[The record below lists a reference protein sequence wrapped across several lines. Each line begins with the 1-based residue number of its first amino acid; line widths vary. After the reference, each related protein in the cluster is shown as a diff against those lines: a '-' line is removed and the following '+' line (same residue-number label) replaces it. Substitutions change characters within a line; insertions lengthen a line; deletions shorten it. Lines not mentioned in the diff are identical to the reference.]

1 MKAPSM
7 RARLL
12 AAFALVAVVGG
23 VVFAVLVRTL
33 VPSLFDGT
41 MGRLGRGP
49 AGSGM
54 GNGGAGGAGGA
65 TSASSATDTR
75 DAVVSSV
82 NTAMFVSLAASLL
95 VATVLAIWL
104 SRRTLRHLDQVRA
117 GTRALSAGNYRTQVA
132 VPPEPELAA
141 LVTDINQLAAELA
154 NTEQRRAALIGDVA
168 HELRTPLSSI
178 AGHLEGFQ
186 DGLFSRE
193 ETVSAVDKEVR
204 RLRRLT
210 DDLAAVSRADE
221 GALALHTRTVDL
233 GALVGDVARRQR
245 PAFESKGVALEVHVA
260 DAAPADIDPDRVE
273 QVVTNL
279 LANALTYTPAGGEV
293 GVTLGHNAHMATV
306 RVADTGRGLDA
317 EELLRVF
324 DRFYRAE
331 PNDRTGGTGVGLT
344 IARSI
349 ARAHGGDVTA
359 NSPGRGGG
367 ATFEL
372 SLPLARTA

>member
-1 MKAPSM
+1 MSTPSM

-12 AAFALVAVVGG
+12 AAFAVVAVVGG

-49 AGSGM
+49 SGSGM
-54 GNGGAGGAGGA
+54 GGGGAGGA
-65 TSASSATDTR
+65 TSASTASDTR

-95 VATVLAIWL
+95 VASVLAIWL
-104 SRRTLRHLDQVRA
+104 SGRTLRHLDQVRA
-117 GTRALSAGNYRTQVA
+117 GTRALRAGNYLTQVA

-154 NTEQRRAALIGDVA
+154 HTEQRRAALIGDVA
-168 HELRTPLSSI
+168 HELRTPLTSI

-193 ETVSAVDKEVR
+193 ETVSAVDQEVR

-221 GALALHTRTVDL
+221 GALALHTRSTDL
-233 GALVGDVARRQR
+233 GALVGEVARRQR
-245 PAFESKGVALEVHVA
+245 PAFESKGVALEVHT
-260 DAAPADIDPDRVE
+260 DGAPLADIDPDRVE

-279 LANALTYTPAGGEV
+279 LANALTYTPAHGHV
-293 GVTLGHNAHMATV
+293 RVTVGHNTQVASVT
-306 RVADTGRGLDA
+306 VADTGRGLDA
-317 EELLRVF
+317 QEVRRVF

-349 ARAHGGDVTA
+349 ARAHGGDVIA
-359 NSPGRGGG
+359 HSPGRGGG

-372 SLPLARTA
+372 SLPLARTP